1 MFASVNLQRIG
12 LILLVFGTTLCC
24 DNYTVT
30 KDSEGRTIRL
40 NKSSG
45 EVVVIEGD
53 RMLVPKSK
61 EEVEA
66 EKKANESK
74 LREQKEKL
82 ANRREWDQSMILKT
96 RVTLNTIY
104 LGSQMRFKLVFENL
118 PEKWEESSYVT
129 RPFTLIF
136 LKNGIEVFSQPLNR
150 SDFARIVDDS
160 QKNVKY
166 GLSYDGSI
174 PMTPEEYEM
183 LGGWTISWS
192 I

>member
-1 MFASVNLQRIG
+1 
-12 LILLVFGTTLCC
+12 
-24 DNYTVT
+24 VT

-66 EKKANESK
+66 EKKTEESK

-82 ANRREWDQSMILKT
+82 ANRREWDQSIVLKT
-96 RVTLNTIY
+96 KVSLNTIY

-129 RPFTLIF
+129 RIFTLIF

-150 SDFARIVDDS
+150 SEFTRLVDDS
-160 QKNVKY
+160 QKVAKY

-174 PMTPEEYEM
+174 TMTPEEYEM
-183 LGGWTISWS
+183 LGGWTLTWS

>member
-104 LGSQMRFKLVFENL
+104 LGSQMRFKLVFEKQ
-118 PEKWEESSYVT
+118 PQRWEESSYVT